1 MTVKRYDAHTNI
13 DDFKADWHEKKDGPM
28 VRYDDYAALLK
39 ERDEARTALSSAMLT
54 ISQITDVTGTSDT
67 LSISGQ
73 VAALVSSAAE
83 HQAQGVEKYAV
94 IYEKNAEN
102 YPLDSYAWRE
112 VMAKRDKVLEFADR
126 LRKGEVK

>member
-1 MTVKRYDAHTNI
+1 MTIQRYHSWNSE
-13 DDFKADWHEKKDGPM
+13 DDEDGHY
-28 VRYDDYAALLK
+28 VAYDDYAELESAHK
-39 ERDEARTALSSAMLT
+39 AAMLT
-54 ISQITDVTGTSDT
+54 ISRITDVVGTSDT

-73 VAALVSSAAE
+73 VAALASSAAE

-112 VMAKRDKVLEFADR
+112 VMAKRDKVLEFANQ
-126 LRKGEVK
+126 LRKEAGK